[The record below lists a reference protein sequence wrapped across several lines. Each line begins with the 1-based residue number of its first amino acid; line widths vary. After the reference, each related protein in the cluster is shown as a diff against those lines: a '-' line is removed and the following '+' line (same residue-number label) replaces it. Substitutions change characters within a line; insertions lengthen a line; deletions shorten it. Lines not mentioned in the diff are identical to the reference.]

1 MIFQDLS
8 RRLILSLASLVVII
22 LTLTFSNIFFVKW
35 IIALL
40 VATLCA
46 IGIWEYGMLTKIK
59 KGYINLLITIGIGII
74 LSFFSTTFTSNL
86 IQLPIVIFFI
96 GVILIFAYHFNKIT
110 DASSSIAKG
119 FFRICYVALP
129 LALLL
134 KILYLTSPSG
144 HGEAG
149 NLWVLYLLI
158 VTKMTDIGAY
168 FGGRLLGK
176 QKLAIDISPGKTVV
190 GSVIGFISAIVF
202 SVAFH
207 VVSLFV
213 STYHLTFVQ
222 SLWLGAI
229 LGCLGQFG
237 DLSESLLKRDA
248 DVKDS
253 NRLPGLGGILDM
265 LDSLLFT
272 IPVIFL
278 FLFFG

>member
-1 MIFQDLS
+1 MLFQDLS

-22 LTLTFSNIFFVKW
+22 LTLTFANIFFVKW

-40 VATLCA
+40 VSILGA
-46 IGIWEYGMLTKIK
+46 IGIWEYGTLTKVRR
-59 KGYINLLITIGIGII
+59 GYINLLIGIGVGVI
-74 LSFFSTTFTSNL
+74 LSFFITTLTPNL
-86 IQLPIVIFFI
+86 MQIPIFIFFI
-96 GVILIFAYHFNKIT
+96 GVILIFVYHFNKIT

-119 FFRICYVALP
+119 FFSICYIALP
-129 LALLL
+129 LALLI
-134 KILYLTSPSG
+134 KILYLTSSRG
-144 HGEAG
+144 HGDAG

-176 QKLAIDISPGKTVV
+176 QKLAVAISPGKTIM
-190 GSVIGFISAIVF
+190 GSIIGFFSAIIF
-202 SVAFH
+202 SLAFH

-213 STYHLTFVQ
+213 STFHLTLIQ

-237 DLSESLLKRDA
+237 DLAESLLKRDA

-278 FLFFG
+278 FLYFG